1 MIVDIVFS
9 ESDQSFDCN
18 FGEINNI
25 SDGGYERGYKA
36 GYSEGY
42 EAGYGEGD
50 AIGYGEGYSKGKADG
65 LAQRT
70 YETWTF
76 TLSDGSVVDKKVGLI

>member
-1 MIVDIVFS
+1 MVVDIVFS
-9 ESDQSFDCN
+9 ESDQSFNCN
-18 FGEINNI
+18 FGEVTNL
-25 SDGGYERGYKA
+25 SDGGFEKGYED
-36 GYSEGY
+36 GYSKGY

-70 YETWTF
+70 YETWTM
-76 TLSDGSVVDKKVGLI
+76 TLADGSTVNKEIALL